1 MYGKR
6 SNHADTEKK
15 KKQKNASNS
24 ADVGEETYRHGS
36 GHVGPVN
43 RLAVNDGPAASTSAV
58 QDPQSAI
65 TDNNDKECGNFD
77 ETDTTNRLDQ
87 LYAHPQDRGNPFLG
101 ECSISLKSIL
111 HHTFVSLKVPHAHC
125 FSGWIPW
132 TLHLSYEKMLRG
144 IPGTGTRN
152 GGMKGKLLAVN
163 FDAIVLFRFHGTIT
177 WMCLIVFDWP
187 WLSSF

>member
-15 KKQKNASNS
+15 KKQKNSSNS

-58 QDPQSAI
+58 LDPQSVI
-65 TDNNDKECGNFD
+65 IDNNDKECGNFD
-77 ETDTTNRLDQ
+77 ESDTTNRLDQ

-101 ECSISLKSIL
+101 ECSISLNSIL
-111 HHTFVSLKVPHAHC
+111 HHTFVSVKVPHAH
-125 FSGWIPW
+125 
-132 TLHLSYEKMLRG
+132 
-144 IPGTGTRN
+144 
-152 GGMKGKLLAVN
+152 
-163 FDAIVLFRFHGTIT
+163 
-177 WMCLIVFDWP
+177 
-187 WLSSF
+187 